1 MSDTPSSAK
10 SSLLGKFL
18 KSFIKSPI
26 NTLFILAAVCFAVIA
41 FGISPTLENKTI
53 FFVIIGLWVFW
64 FLAKQVLIILVV
76 LGLLGGGAYLYYEYS
91 HQEQRQCEQSGG
103 FWNKETKTCEE
114 TVPLWEKAK
123 RQVKRFIK
131 KLVLESENE
140 TTKEKQ
146 Q

>member
-1 MSDTPSSAK
+1 MTGTEKIKQAD
-10 SSLLGKFL
+10 LGISVLKFIL
-18 KSFIKSPI
+18 KSPI
-26 NTLFILAAVCFAVIA
+26 NSIFILAAVCFAVIA

>member
-1 MSDTPSSAK
+1 MSNTPSSAK
-10 SSLLGKFL
+10 SSLPKKLLKF
-18 KSFIKSPI
+18 FIKSPI
-26 NTLFILAAVCFAVIA
+26 NTLFVLAAVCFAIMA
-41 FGISPTLENKTI
+41 FGISPSLENKTI
-53 FFVIIGLWVFW
+53 FFIIIGLWVFW

-76 LGLLGGGAYLYYEYS
+76 LGLLSGGAYLYYEYS
-91 HQEQRQCEQSGG
+91 HREQRQCEQSGG

-114 TVPLWEKAK
+114 NVPLLEKAK

-131 KLVLESENE
+131 KIVLESENK